1 MTQVPAV
8 HATRRMERT
17 YAASPASV
25 FNAWADPQLRRL
37 WGTPSEDVEIR
48 NDAAD
53 FRVGGE
59 DIQSCLVG
67 GEVVATVVGRYHDIV
82 ADRRIIYT
90 EVISEAGVLLG
101 VSLVSAEFLPS
112 GTGTRLV
119 LTLQT
124 VAVEGSDL
132 LEGVAA
138 GWSGALD
145 RLAQQ
150 LDAT

>member
-25 FNAWADPQLRRL
+25 FNAWADPQVRRL
-37 WGTPSEDVEIR
+37 WGTPSEEVEIR

-67 GEVVATVVGRYHDIV
+67 GEIVATVVGRYHDIV

-90 EVISEAGVLLG
+90 EVISEAAVLLG
-101 VSLVSAEFLPS
+101 ISLVSAEFLPS

>member
-1 MTQVPAV
+1 
-8 HATRRMERT
+8 MERT

>member
-1 MTQVPAV
+1 
-8 HATRRMERT
+8 MERT

-25 FNAWADPQLRRL
+25 FHAWADPQLRRL
-37 WGTPSEDVEIR
+37 WGTPSEEVEIR

>member
-1 MTQVPAV
+1 VTQVPAV

-37 WGTPSEDVEIR
+37 WGTPSEEVEIR

>member
-37 WGTPSEDVEIR
+37 WGTPSEEVEIR

-112 GTGTRLV
+112 GTGTTSCSPCRL
-119 LTLQT
+119 
-124 VAVEGSDL
+124 
-132 LEGVAA
+132 
-138 GWSGALD
+138 
-145 RLAQQ
+145 
-150 LDAT
+150 

>member
-1 MTQVPAV
+1 
-8 HATRRMERT
+8 MERT

-37 WGTPSEDVEIR
+37 WGTPSEEVEIR

>member
-1 MTQVPAV
+1 VTQVPAV

-37 WGTPSEDVEIR
+37 WGTPSEEVEIR

-119 LTLQT
+119 LSLQT

-150 LDAT
+150 LDDT

>member
-25 FNAWADPQLRRL
+25 FNAWADPQLRCL
-37 WGTPSEDVEIR
+37 WGTPSEEVEIR

-150 LDAT
+150 LDDT

>member
-37 WGTPSEDVEIR
+37 WGTPSEEVEIR

-119 LTLQT
+119 LSLQT

-150 LDAT
+150 LDDT

>member
-1 MTQVPAV
+1 MTQFPAG

-17 YAASPASV
+17 YAASPARV
-25 FNAWADPQLRRL
+25 FHAWADPQLRRL
-37 WGTPSEDVEIR
+37 WGTPSEEVEIR

-101 VSLVSAEFLPS
+101 ISLVSAEFLPS

-150 LDAT
+150 FEAI

>member
-25 FNAWADPQLRRL
+25 FNAWADPQVRRL
-37 WGTPSEDVEIR
+37 WGTPSEEVEIR

-67 GEVVATVVGRYHDIV
+67 GEIVATVVGRYHDIV

-90 EVISEAGVLLG
+90 EVISEAAVLLG
-101 VSLVSAEFLPS
+101 ISLVSAEFLPS

-145 RLAQQ
+145 QLAQQ

>member
-37 WGTPSEDVEIR
+37 WGTPSEEVEIR

>member
-17 YAASPASV
+17 YAASPARV
-25 FNAWADPQLRRL
+25 FQAWADPQLRRL
-37 WGTPSEDVEIR
+37 WGTPSEEVEIR

-67 GEVVATVVGRYHDIV
+67 GEIVATVVGRYHDIE

-101 VSLVSAEFLPS
+101 VSLVSAEFLTS

-124 VAVEGSDL
+124 VAVEGSDF

-150 LDAT
+150 IDAT